1 MTSAFVGV
9 FSTEINIDKGIPHEI
24 VFAGKAI
31 LVLNEKN
38 QTLQCRS
45 RGQRKFSE
53 PGQGKSKNRAYI

>member
-1 MTSAFVGV
+1 LTREENNA
-9 FSTEINIDKGIPHEI
+9 IIPHEI

-53 PGQGKSKNRAYI
+53 LGQGKSKNRAYI